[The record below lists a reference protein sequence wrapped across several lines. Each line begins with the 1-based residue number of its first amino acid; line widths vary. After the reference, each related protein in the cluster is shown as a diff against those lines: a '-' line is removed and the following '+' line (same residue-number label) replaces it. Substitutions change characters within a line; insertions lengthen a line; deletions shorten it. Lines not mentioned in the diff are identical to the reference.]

1 MIVRILGE
9 GQFEISEDHAAAI
22 ESLDRDLES
31 ALSAADDAAFAAALQ
46 ALVEDVRKAGSRL
59 PDDSLVPSDL
69 AIPPA
74 GASRAEVLALLND
87 EKAIPD

>member
-9 GQFEISEDHAAAI
+9 GQFEIPDEHAGVI
-22 ESLDRDLES
+22 ESLDRDLDS
-31 ALSAADDAAFAAALQ
+31 ALESGDDDAFRAALQ
-46 ALVEDVRKAGSRL
+46 ALVEDVRRAGAPL
-59 PDDSLVPSDL
+59 PDERLVPSDL

-74 GASRAEVLALLND
+74 GASRSEVHALLND